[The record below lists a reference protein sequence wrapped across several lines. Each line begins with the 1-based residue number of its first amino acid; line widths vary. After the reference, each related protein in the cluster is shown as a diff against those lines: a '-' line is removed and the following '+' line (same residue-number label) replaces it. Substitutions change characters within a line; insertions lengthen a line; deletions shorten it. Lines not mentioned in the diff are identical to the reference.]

1 MPELSGC
8 SVFQAHHYRLR
19 IHFLCYTNSMVQQS
33 GSRVCL
39 TPTAIFGVILLTFV
53 ATLSLA
59 MLALYLLIG
68 IKQGREKCGI
78 KLLKKFVPENSTPS
92 SPDPFQLT
100 KVKTINEI
108 GTNTSI
114 RRPDRKVRN
123 VLCSSSSMHAAFQQA
138 ESTDANGEKSN
149 SKSDDVQMFSL
160 LAKDLDRIHF
170 MLNGKQ
176 FYAEQSCDESD
187 KPTNVKLIS
196 LDLENMDEETARKIL
211 TMASCSKVIVQVP
224 TVCSSLL
231 SVDENLGK
239 LCKREAEKIASFPF
253 QSRLMEENTS
263 TDEKSVQTS
272 ASDNIKPILINS
284 VSIEAITSTQNAATQ
299 VEESVISTLTT
310 ENLPNVEE
318 FDHPVVELGPVD
330 DGDKEDSRTL
340 DEMSKSIYG
349 LLDECQFA
357 KMPFN
362 FAYSSGPDDQCKSR
376 PNWNHNGKVMPDSG
390 NKLDLNELKSVI
402 PEADQHLLDIAGKLA
417 NKVQC
422 SPKDESE
429 QPDELKTGD
438 ILALITLINRSANHP
453 ASIKQVNSN
462 DENNLLTNTGDN
474 WEDVLTKA
482 LKPHSTSSEV
492 VELTEEHQRRLHFY
506 KERFARQR
514 EELLA
519 LGIDVPCPSRTTP
532 PPSPL

>member
-1 MPELSGC
+1 
-8 SVFQAHHYRLR
+8 
-19 IHFLCYTNSMVQQS
+19 MVQQS

-39 TPTAIFGVILLTFV
+39 TPTAMFGVIMLTFI
-53 ATLSLA
+53 ATLSMA
-59 MLALYLLIG
+59 MLALYLLVG

-78 KLLKKFVPENSTPS
+78 KLLKKFVPENSTLPS
-92 SPDPFQLT
+92 SDPFQLT

-123 VLCSSSSMHAAFQQA
+123 VQCSSSSIHAAFEQA
-138 ESTDANGEKSN
+138 ESTDANGQKSSSEVVLN
-149 SKSDDVQMFSL
+149 EEEMSKEKSDDVQMFSL

-176 FYAEQSCDESD
+176 FYTEQSCED

-196 LDLENMDEETARKIL
+196 LDLENMDEVTARKIL

-253 QSRLMEENTS
+253 QSELMENSS
-263 TDEKSVQTS
+263 TDEKAIQTS
-272 ASDNIKPILINS
+272 ASDNNKPILTNS
-284 VSIEAITSTQNAATQ
+284 ISIEAITRTENAATQ
-299 VEESVISTLTT
+299 VEEEDIISKLTT
-310 ENLPNVEE
+310 TDNLPSVE
-318 FDHPVVELGPVD
+318 DTDQAVVELGPTD

-340 DEMSKSIYG
+340 DDMSKSIYG

-362 FAYSSGPDDQCKSR
+362 FAYSSVPDDQCKST
-376 PNWNHNGKVMPDSG
+376 PNWNHSGKVLPNSG

-422 SPKDESE
+422 PQADGSE
-429 QPDELKTGD
+429 QSDELKTGD
-438 ILALITLINRSANHP
+438 ILTLITLINRSANHP
-453 ASIKQVNSN
+453 ARIKQVDSSN
-462 DENNLLTNTGDN
+462 DENNPLANTGDN

-482 LKPHSTSSEV
+482 LKPDSTSSEV
-492 VELTEEHQRRLHFY
+492 VELTEEHRRRLHFHR
-506 KERFARQR
+506 ERFARQR

-519 LGIDVPCPSRTTP
+519 LGIDVPTCPTRTTP
-532 PPSPL
+532 PPSPQ

>member
-1 MPELSGC
+1 
-8 SVFQAHHYRLR
+8 
-19 IHFLCYTNSMVQQS
+19 MVQQS

-39 TPTAIFGVILLTFV
+39 TPAAIFGVILLTFV

-78 KLLKKFVPENSTPS
+78 KLLKKFVPENSTLS

-100 KVKTINEI
+100 KMKLEQTLPFADRTER
-108 GTNTSI
+108 SEMFCA
-114 RRPDRKVRN
+114 RPAQLMLHFNK
-123 VLCSSSSMHAAFQQA
+123 Q
-138 ESTDANGEKSN
+138 N
-149 SKSDDVQMFSL
+149 SLARTSDDVQMFSL

-176 FYAEQSCDESD
+176 FYAEQSSDESE

-239 LCKREAEKIASFPF
+239 VCKGEAEKIASFPF
-253 QSRLMEENTS
+253 QSRLMEENSS
-263 TDEKSVQTS
+263 TDEKAVQTS
-272 ASDNIKPILINS
+272 ASDNDKPILINS
-284 VSIEAITSTQNAATQ
+284 VSIEAIIPTQNAATQ
-299 VEESVISTLTT
+299 MEESVISTLTT

-318 FDHPVVELGPVD
+318 FDHAVVQLDPID
-330 DGDKEDSRTL
+330 DGDQEDSRTL
-340 DEMSKSIYG
+340 DELSKSIYG

-362 FAYSSGPDDQCKSR
+362 FAYSSSGPDDQCKSR
-376 PNWNHNGKVMPDSG
+376 PNWNHNGKVIPDTG

-422 SPKDESE
+422 APKDASD
-429 QPDELKTGD
+429 QADELKSGD
-438 ILALITLINRSANHP
+438 ILALITLINRSANHS
-453 ASIKQVNSN
+453 ASMKQVNSN
-462 DENNLLTNTGDN
+462 DQQNNLLTNTSDN

-492 VELTEEHQRRLHFY
+492 VELTEEQQRRLHFY

>member
-1 MPELSGC
+1 
-8 SVFQAHHYRLR
+8 
-19 IHFLCYTNSMVQQS
+19 MVQQS

-39 TPTAIFGVILLTFV
+39 TPTAMFGVIMLTFI
-53 ATLSLA
+53 ATLSMA

-78 KLLKKFVPENSTPS
+78 KLLKKFVPENSTLS
-92 SPDPFQLT
+92 SSDPFQLT

-114 RRPDRKVRN
+114 ADQTERSEMFCAQV
-123 VLCSSSSMHAAFQQA
+123 VLNEEETSK
-138 ESTDANGEKSN
+138 E
-149 SKSDDVQMFSL
+149 KSDDVQMFSL

-176 FYAEQSCDESD
+176 FYTEQSCED

-253 QSRLMEENTS
+253 QSELMENSS
-263 TDEKSVQTS
+263 TDEKAVQTS
-272 ASDNIKPILINS
+272 ASDNNKPILTNS
-284 VSIEAITSTQNAATQ
+284 ISIEAITRTENAATQ
-299 VEESVISTLTT
+299 VEEESVISKLTT
-310 ENLPNVEE
+310 TDNLPNVE
-318 FDHPVVELGPVD
+318 DTDQAVVELGPTD

-340 DEMSKSIYG
+340 DDMSKSIYG

-362 FAYSSGPDDQCKSR
+362 FAYSSVLDDQCKST
-376 PNWNHNGKVMPDSG
+376 PNWNHSGKVLPDSG

-422 SPKDESE
+422 PQADGSE
-429 QPDELKTGD
+429 QSDELKTGD
-438 ILALITLINRSANHP
+438 ILTLITLINRSANHP
-453 ASIKQVNSN
+453 ARIKQVDSSN
-462 DENNLLTNTGDN
+462 DENNPLANTGDN

-482 LKPHSTSSEV
+482 LKPDSTSSEV
-492 VELTEEHQRRLHFY
+492 VELTEEHQRRLHFHR
-506 KERFARQR
+506 ERFARQR

-519 LGIDVPCPSRTTP
+519 LGIDVPPVQREQLLHLPHSKLHYKTIKFKLQIKRTVY
-532 PPSPL
+532 

>member
-1 MPELSGC
+1 MPDSSERFDL
-8 SVFQAHHYRLR
+8 QAYSFNRLR
-19 IHFLCYTNSMVQQS
+19 IHFLCYTNKQTENISIPKAWY
-33 GSRVCL
+33 SR
-39 TPTAIFGVILLTFV
+39 A
-53 ATLSLA
+53 
-59 MLALYLLIG
+59 
-68 IKQGREKCGI
+68 GREKCGI
-78 KLLKKFVPENSTPS
+78 KLLKKFVPENFTLS
-92 SPDPFQLT
+92 SSDPFQLT

-123 VLCSSSSMHAAFQQA
+123 VMCSSSSIHAAFEQA
-138 ESTDANGEKSN
+138 ESTDANGQKSSSEVVLN
-149 SKSDDVQMFSL
+149 EEETSKEKSDDVQMFSL

-176 FYAEQSCDESD
+176 FYTEQSCED

-253 QSRLMEENTS
+253 QSELMENSS
-263 TDEKSVQTS
+263 TDEKAVQTS
-272 ASDNIKPILINS
+272 ASDNNKPILTNS
-284 VSIEAITSTQNAATQ
+284 ISIEAITRTENAATQ
-299 VEESVISTLTT
+299 VEEESVISKLTT
-310 ENLPNVEE
+310 TDNLPNVE
-318 FDHPVVELGPVD
+318 DTDQAVVELGPTD

-340 DEMSKSIYG
+340 DDMSKSIYG

-362 FAYSSGPDDQCKSR
+362 FAYSSVLDDQCKST
-376 PNWNHNGKVMPDSG
+376 PNWNHSGKVLPDSG

-422 SPKDESE
+422 PQADGSE
-429 QPDELKTGD
+429 QSDELKTGD
-438 ILALITLINRSANHP
+438 ILTLITLINRSANHP
-453 ASIKQVNSN
+453 ARIKQVDSSN
-462 DENNLLTNTGDN
+462 DENNPLANTGDN

-482 LKPHSTSSEV
+482 LKPDSTSSEV
-492 VELTEEHQRRLHFY
+492 VELTEEHQRRLHFHR
-506 KERFARQR
+506 ERFARQR

-519 LGIDVPCPSRTTP
+519 LGIDVPTCPTRTTP
-532 PPSPL
+532 PPSPQ

>member
-1 MPELSGC
+1 
-8 SVFQAHHYRLR
+8 
-19 IHFLCYTNSMVQQS
+19 MVQQS

-39 TPTAIFGVILLTFV
+39 TPAAIFGVILLTFV

-78 KLLKKFVPENSTPS
+78 KLLKKFVPENSTLS

-114 RRPDRKVRN
+114 RRPDRKIRN
-123 VLCSSSSMHAAFQQA
+123 VLCSSSSINAAFQQA
-138 ESTDANGEKSN
+138 ESTGANGEKSS
-149 SKSDDVQMFSL
+149 SKVVLDEEETSKEKASELISYCESDDVQMFSL

-176 FYAEQSCDESD
+176 FYAEQSSDESE

-211 TMASCSKVIVQVP
+211 TTASCSKVIVQVP

-239 LCKREAEKIASFPF
+239 VCKGEAEKIASFPF
-253 QSRLMEENTS
+253 QSRLMEENSS
-263 TDEKSVQTS
+263 TDEKAVQTS
-272 ASDNIKPILINS
+272 ASDNDKPILINS
-284 VSIEAITSTQNAATQ
+284 VSIEAIIPTQNAATQ
-299 VEESVISTLTT
+299 MEESVISTLTT

-318 FDHPVVELGPVD
+318 FDHAVVQLDPID
-330 DGDKEDSRTL
+330 DGDQEDSRTL

-362 FAYSSGPDDQCKSR
+362 FAYSSSGPDDQCKSR
-376 PNWNHNGKVMPDSG
+376 PNWNHNGKVIPDTG

-422 SPKDESE
+422 APKDASD
-429 QPDELKTGD
+429 QADELKSGD
-438 ILALITLINRSANHP
+438 ILALITLINRSANHS
-453 ASIKQVNSN
+453 ASMKQVNSN
-462 DENNLLTNTGDN
+462 DQQNNLLTNTSDN

-492 VELTEEHQRRLHFY
+492 VELTEEQQRRLHFY

>member
-1 MPELSGC
+1 
-8 SVFQAHHYRLR
+8 
-19 IHFLCYTNSMVQQS
+19 MVQQS

-39 TPTAIFGVILLTFV
+39 TPTAMFGVIMLTFI
-53 ATLSLA
+53 ATLSMA

-78 KLLKKFVPENSTPS
+78 KLLKKFVPENSTLS
-92 SPDPFQLT
+92 SSDPFQLT
-100 KVKTINEI
+100 KMKLEQILPFADQTERSEMFCARLAQYMLHLNKRNRLTRTV
-108 GTNTSI
+108 
-114 RRPDRKVRN
+114 RKVAQKW
-123 VLCSSSSMHAAFQQA
+123 CSTKKKRRKRKQ
-138 ESTDANGEKSN
+138 
-149 SKSDDVQMFSL
+149 SDDVQMFSL

-176 FYAEQSCDESD
+176 FYTEQSCED

-253 QSRLMEENTS
+253 QSELMENSS
-263 TDEKSVQTS
+263 TDEKAVQTS
-272 ASDNIKPILINS
+272 ASDNNKPILTNS
-284 VSIEAITSTQNAATQ
+284 ISIEAITRTENAATQ
-299 VEESVISTLTT
+299 VEEESVISKLTT
-310 ENLPNVEE
+310 TDNLPNVE
-318 FDHPVVELGPVD
+318 DTDQAVVELGPTD

-340 DEMSKSIYG
+340 DDMSKSIYG

-362 FAYSSGPDDQCKSR
+362 FAYSSVLDDQCKST
-376 PNWNHNGKVMPDSG
+376 PNWNHSGKVLPDSG

-422 SPKDESE
+422 PQADGSE
-429 QPDELKTGD
+429 QSDELKTGD
-438 ILALITLINRSANHP
+438 ILTLITLINRSANHP
-453 ASIKQVNSN
+453 ARIKQVDSSN
-462 DENNLLTNTGDN
+462 DENNPLANTGDN

-482 LKPHSTSSEV
+482 LKPDSTSSEV
-492 VELTEEHQRRLHFY
+492 VELTEEHQRRLHFHR
-506 KERFARQR
+506 ERFARQR

-519 LGIDVPCPSRTTP
+519 LGIDVPTCPTRTTP
-532 PPSPL
+532 PPSPQ

>member
-1 MPELSGC
+1 MPES
-8 SVFQAHHYRLR
+8 SVRFVSQAYSFNRLR
-19 IHFLCYTNSMVQQS
+19 IHFLCYTNMVQQS

-39 TPTAIFGVILLTFV
+39 TPTAMFGVIMLTFI
-53 ATLSLA
+53 ATLSMA

-78 KLLKKFVPENSTPS
+78 KLLKKFVPENSTLPS
-92 SPDPFQLT
+92 SDPFQLT
-100 KVKTINEI
+100 KMKLEQILPFADQTERSEMFSARLAQYMLHLN
-108 GTNTSI
+108 
-114 RRPDRKVRN
+114 KRN
-123 VLCSSSSMHAAFQQA
+123 RL
-138 ESTDANGEKSN
+138 TRT
-149 SKSDDVQMFSL
+149 MFSL

-176 FYAEQSCDESD
+176 FYTEQSCED

-196 LDLENMDEETARKIL
+196 LDLENMDEVTARKIL

-253 QSRLMEENTS
+253 QSELMENSS
-263 TDEKSVQTS
+263 TDEKAIQTS
-272 ASDNIKPILINS
+272 ASDNNKPMLTNS
-284 VSIEAITSTQNAATQ
+284 ISIEAITRTENAATQ
-299 VEESVISTLTT
+299 VEEEDIISKLTT
-310 ENLPNVEE
+310 TDNLPSVE
-318 FDHPVVELGPVD
+318 DTDQAVVELGPTD

-340 DEMSKSIYG
+340 DDMSKSIYG

-362 FAYSSGPDDQCKSR
+362 FAYSSVPDDQCKST
-376 PNWNHNGKVMPDSG
+376 PNWNHSGKVLPDSG

-422 SPKDESE
+422 PQADGSE
-429 QPDELKTGD
+429 QSDELKTGD
-438 ILALITLINRSANHP
+438 ILTLITLINRSANHP
-453 ASIKQVNSN
+453 ARIKQVDSSN
-462 DENNLLTNTGDN
+462 DENNPLANTGDN

-482 LKPHSTSSEV
+482 LKPDSTSSEV
-492 VELTEEHQRRLHFY
+492 VELTEEHRRRLHFHR
-506 KERFARQR
+506 ERFARQR

-519 LGIDVPCPSRTTP
+519 LGIDVPTCPTRTTP
-532 PPSPL
+532 PPSPQ